1 MLIQQK
7 IGLTNFKGEY
17 PKKSDVEI
25 VKNYLTEEE
34 LNTLNRM
41 ISAYLD
47 IAEINALDKH
57 PMKMKDWIRELD
69 SFLKMTRKDI
79 LNNAGTISHEQALE
93 KAHQEYDKYMKNHLT
108 RAEKDYI
115 EVLNKEIKDINN

>member
-17 PKKSDVEI
+17 PTKSNVEI
-25 VKNYLTEEE
+25 AKNYLTEEE

-41 ISAYLD
+41 VSAYLD
-47 IAEINALDKH
+47 IAEINALEKH
-57 PMKMKDWIRELD
+57 PMTMKDWICELD
-69 SFLKMTRKDI
+69 SFLKMIRKDI

>member
-17 PKKSDVEI
+17 PTKSNVEI
-25 VKNYLTEEE
+25 AKNYLTEEE

-41 ISAYLD
+41 VSAYLD
-47 IAEINALDKH
+47 IAKINVLDKH
-57 PMKMKDWIRELD
+57 PMTMKDWICELD

-79 LNNAGTISHEQALE
+79 LNNACTISHEQALE